1 MNDEASK
8 WAKARSAFRPGK
20 ESPGGSEAIC
30 DGRVGPSCGCIRTHP
45 EDILP
50 VIKLNFFGSGGRV
63 KSREELMKLPLRDE
77 RGGGRKEK
85 RHVPHH
91 LFDQRLYSTIHSYL
105 ATLANYNLQSPLS

>member
-1 MNDEASK
+1 M
-8 WAKARSAFRPGK
+8 
-20 ESPGGSEAIC
+20 
-30 DGRVGPSCGCIRTHP
+30 
-45 EDILP
+45 
-50 VIKLNFFGSGGRV
+50 

-105 ATLANYNLQSPLS
+105 ATLANCKLSRCGLKFEDEQTYVPLTLQYYFVCSKYLVSWTKILPSLSRIR